1 MENSTLLII
10 ILLSSSALIAGVAC
24 GTYYLINSVP
34 VVTNVLRRPNQISI
48 NDIELNNLVQQ
59 PPAIY
64 SPRSQFSE
72 IDLNNII
79 EYVPTQPITYLPSE
93 AVNRMEMVTNFNK
106 NYINDPN
113 LIVSTLEE
121 SKIYS
126 IPLLL
131 LTLVILILIL
141 ILIWIA
147 YSNLQRFSI
156 RTTNKKILK
165 IVIIFI
171 LGFYNKESW
180 EILWSILALSI
191 TEITYYK
198 DLNVDF
204 VLVNSKNNSRTIALF
219 AHNQMSDFFES
230 LDINCNYIITIEFIP
245 DIINL
250 RDESP
255 SLFISKP
262 FLINKFSSPSIV
274 NRFIDNRLYQIVDYY
289 YLDEGIIQDKFTS
302 IINKLFL
309 IFNFNRETDRK
320 RL

>member
-1 MENSTLLII
+1 MENTTLLII

-24 GTYYLINSVP
+24 GTYYIINSVP

-64 SPRSQFSE
+64 SPQSHFSD

-93 AVNRMEMVTNFNK
+93 AVNQMEMVAKFNK

-141 ILIWIA
+141 ILI
-147 YSNLQRFSI
+147 
-156 RTTNKKILK
+156 
-165 IVIIFI
+165 
-171 LGFYNKESW
+171 
-180 EILWSILALSI
+180 
-191 TEITYYK
+191 
-198 DLNVDF
+198 
-204 VLVNSKNNSRTIALF
+204 
-219 AHNQMSDFFES
+219 
-230 LDINCNYIITIEFIP
+230 
-245 DIINL
+245 
-250 RDESP
+250 
-255 SLFISKP
+255 
-262 FLINKFSSPSIV
+262 
-274 NRFIDNRLYQIVDYY
+274 
-289 YLDEGIIQDKFTS
+289 
-302 IINKLFL
+302 
-309 IFNFNRETDRK
+309 
-320 RL
+320 